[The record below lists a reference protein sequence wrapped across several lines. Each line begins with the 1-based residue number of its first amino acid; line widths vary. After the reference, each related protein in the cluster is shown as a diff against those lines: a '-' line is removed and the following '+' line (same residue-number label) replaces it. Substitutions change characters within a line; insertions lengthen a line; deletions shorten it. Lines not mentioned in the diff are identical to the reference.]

1 MQLQNS
7 ASGQRYSIPFLADL
21 AENFVQQDQNNSYI
35 TKLKFLIYDNTKTFV
50 TLDYELLFFNSLLQ
64 IN

>member
-35 TKLKFLIYDNTKTFV
+35 TKLKFLIYDNTK
-50 TLDYELLFFNSLLQ
+50 
-64 IN
+64 